1 MVLKENVQ
9 NLPSIRKI
17 EDYVYG
23 KRGGMGIWLNSNTVW
38 DVGLREIK
46 PSYSYME
53 KKSLKHLQIY
63 VYKQK
68 QK

>member
-38 DVGLREIK
+38 DVGVREIK

-53 KKSLKHLQIY
+53 KK
-63 VYKQK
+63 
-68 QK
+68 